1 MENTMQE
8 RVELIGNL
16 AFRLTRAGYFLAT
29 AESCTGGL
37 IAAACTEIAGSSDW
51 FKGGVV
57 AYSNDIKENVL
68 GVPRAALEGYGAVS
82 GPIVEHMAL
91 GALRVCGAEA
101 SIAVSGVAGPGGG
114 TKAKPVGTVWIA
126 VAVQEREGVCTFNLD
141 EIAKG
146 FPGCR
151 RESAHGKHAL
161 VFAERRQF
169 DGDRASVRNQ
179 AVDTGL
185 YDLLRL
191 LEENALG

>member
-1 MENTMQE
+1 MQK

-57 AYSNDIKENVL
+57 AYSNEIKENLL
-68 GVPRAALEGYGAVS
+68 GVPHGVLEGHGAVS
-82 GPIVEHMAL
+82 GPVVEHMAL
-91 GALRVCGAEA
+91 GALTVCGVEA
-101 SIAVSGVAGPGGG
+101 TIAVSGVAGPGGG
-114 TKAKPVGTVWIA
+114 TKDKPVGTVWIA
-126 VAVQEREGVCTFNLD
+126 VAIQEREGVCTFNLD
-141 EIAKG
+141 EIVKG

-151 RESAHGKHAL
+151 RESAHGKRAL
-161 VFAERRQF
+161 VFAERRRF
-169 DGDRASVRNQ
+169 EGDRASVRNQ

-185 YDLLRL
+185 ANLLRL
-191 LEENALG
+191 LEENAVG